1 MRKLMVI
8 IPDRLSNI
16 ISKGEIIDRY
26 YNPGD
31 LFGEVHLVITNND
44 TPNTKVL
51 QRMVGNAQLYMHN
64 LFDSKLAFV
73 LSLGWRPWL
82 LTLWARKAIAL
93 AANIKPDL
101 IRCHGAS
108 LNSFAAT
115 CIKKELGIPYVVS
128 MHTNPIEDIRLIN
141 GSIIRKTISILHQKI
156 EKIGLV
162 NANLVMPVY
171 KSIIPYLE
179 TIGVNNIELCYNVI
193 NPKHIKEKQHYSLKK
208 TIKVLSVGRQFEG
221 KNPDNLVRAVAQIK
235 NIELTIVGDGSYH
248 KQLVRLV
255 NECNIKDRVVFH
267 RSIPNDQLC
276 DILPDF
282 DIFATHTE
290 YWEISKSILE
300 PLLSGLPVVLN
311 KRIGKPVPELNSEI
325 CILVENTVDGY
336 YAALNK
342 LINNAEYRENLGRSA
357 YKHAQEIWSPEITEG
372 KFVSIYKGLIKKS
385 QYD

>member
-1 MRKLMVI
+1 MVI
-8 IPDRLSNI
+8 IPDVLSNI
-16 ISKGEIIDRY
+16 INKGEVIDCY

-31 LFGEVHLVITNND
+31 YFTEVHIVLTNND
-44 TPNTKVL
+44 KPDVHSV
-51 QRMVGNAQLYMHN
+51 QRMVGTAQLYIYN
-64 LFDSKLAFV
+64 LLDEKVLFF
-73 LSLGWRPWL
+73 LSLGWNTVL
-82 LTLWARKAIAL
+82 LKLWVQSAL
-93 AANIKPDL
+93 RLVQNIQPQI

-108 LNSFAAT
+108 INVFIAAS
-115 CIKKELGIPYVVS
+115 IKKNFNIPYVVS

>member
-1 MRKLMVI
+1 
-8 IPDRLSNI
+8 
-16 ISKGEIIDRY
+16 
-26 YNPGD
+26 
-31 LFGEVHLVITNND
+31 VHLVLTNND
-44 TPNTKVL
+44 TPDIKVL
-51 QRMVGNAQLYMHN
+51 QRMVGNAKLCTHN
-64 LFDSKLAFV
+64 LLDSKLAFV

-128 MHTNPIEDIRLIN
+128 MHINPDEDVRGRSANLIRRIVTN
-141 GSIIRKTISILHQKI
+141 LHKGV
-156 EKIGLV
+156 ERIGLL
-162 NANLVMPVY
+162 NADLVMPVY
-171 KSIIPYLE
+171 EPIVPYLIKLGITKYE
-179 TIGVNNIELCYNVI
+179 VCYNVL
-193 NPKHIKEKQHYSLKK
+193 NPAYLQKKENYSLHSP
-208 TIKVLSVGRQFEG
+208 IKIISVGRQFKE
-221 KNPDNLVRAVAQIK
+221 KNPENLIK
-235 NIELTIVGDGSYH
+235 AISLLPDVELTMVGDGSYH
-248 KQLVRLV
+248 QHLKNTAEKYNVQ
-255 NECNIKDRVVFH
+255 DRVIFYK
-267 RSIPNDQLC
+267 SIPNDELC
-276 DILPDF
+276 LDLVNY

-325 CILVENTVDGY
+325 CVLVENTVDGY